1 MRHAMSLASLLGAAL
16 LVQGCVGFDNFVEN
30 TITTQSNP
38 NRPMGDSMNMR
49 RVMGVSA
56 MGDPVVSE
64 PGNVWPRGV
73 ETLPTLQDMEGGGGL
88 RPSRGSELSTPT
100 RQSAV
105 RPMDDSADLRPQVA
119 AGVPREDP
127 AMAGVTSPALPD
139 LSRPPA
145 GTRRY
150 QTVSTPGGTD
160 VLAPNGDGTTTALRA
175 DGSLETVPAS
185 R

>member
-88 RPSRGSELSTPT
+88 RPSRGSELPTPT
-100 RQSAV
+100 RQSAA
-105 RPMDDSADLRPQVA
+105 RPMDDSADFRPQAA
-119 AGVPREDP
+119 AGAPREAP
-127 AMAGVTSPALPD
+127 AMAGVASPALPD
-139 LSRPPA
+139 LSRPTPGA
-145 GTRRY
+145 RRY